1 MKRLG
6 RPPKDPKL
14 APTKERILEAAAV
27 AFSKDGFASVGLD
40 EIAKRVGLTRP
51 ALLYHYGSKE
61 SLYRAVLTERILAL
75 AEALGNAVSQPG
87 DMSSRIHAIVTGF
100 IDFLEAEPDF
110 APLLLRD
117 LMDGR
122 GPSREILSSTLVP
135 LLDSIEMA
143 VSTDTMGNL
152 PPEVA
157 LREGLLILA
166 SSALVYSAS
175 PAFRDELWTRGDKT
189 LELAQFLFP
198 IR

>member
-6 RPPKDPKL
+6 RPPKDPKR
-14 APTKERILEAAAV
+14 APTKERILEAAAI

-51 ALLYHYGSKE
+51 ALLYHFGSKE
-61 SLYRAVLTERILAL
+61 SLYSAVLTQRIVAL
-75 AEALGNAVSQPG
+75 AEALGKAVSQPG
-87 DMSSRIHAIVTGF
+87 DMSSRIHAIVRGF
-100 IDFLEAEPDF
+100 IDFIEAEPDF

-135 LLDSIEMA
+135 LLDSIEMT

-152 PPEVA
+152 PADVA
-157 LREGLLILA
+157 LREALLILA

-175 PAFRDELWTRGDKT
+175 PSFRDELWTRGDKT
-189 LELAQFLFP
+189 IELAQFLFP
-198 IR
+198 IK